1 MPAVHRLTALEL
13 VGLLARGELSPGE
26 LRDHYLSRIQRYNPK
41 LSCYLHVASEALSER
56 YPGPLYGLPVAF
68 KDLTPVAGMPCTSG
82 SLLHQNELA
91 EQDAV
96 VVERARQAGGVV
108 LGKTNTP
115 EFGFKAVTD
124 NQLAPPCR
132 NPWNL
137 ARTSG
142 GSSGGAA
149 CAVAAGL
156 TPLAEGTDG
165 AGSIR
170 IPASYCGVVGHKPSR
185 GLIPR
190 YPVPDAFYTL
200 SHIGPIARN
209 VADCAFFLGLLAGY
223 DERDPLS
230 LNQSPI
236 DYLKDLERPPE
247 LRMGWSPD
255 LGYARV
261 SSQVLDRLEPAVRSL
276 GDVVPLQLDWP
287 DPEPLELDLWALTY
301 AGRLLPDERLDP
313 ELRKIVQRGL
323 EIPARRPA
331 QVSQERTAFYHRVR
345 RVFEQ
350 VDILLTPTMPTGAF
364 PIELQRPTGCPTLF
378 GWTPFTYPF
387 NLTGNPAL
395 TVPVALDGDGMPLSL
410 QIVGRPGAD
419 RHVLR
424 LGRVLE
430 QQLSFSNMLPLST
443 FP

>member
-1 MPAVHRLTALEL
+1 MHRLTALEL
-13 VGLLARGELSPGE
+13 VGLLACGELSPGE
-26 LRDHYLSRIQRYNPK
+26 LRDHYLSRIQRYNPQ
-41 LSCYLHVASEALSER
+41 LSCYLHVASEALDGP
-56 YPGPLYGLPVAF
+56 YPGPLHGLGVAF
-68 KDLTPVAGMPCTSG
+68 KDLTPVAGMPCSSG
-82 SLLHQNELA
+82 SLLHRNELA
-91 EQDAV
+91 DKDAV
-96 VVERARQAGGVV
+96 VVERVRRAGGLV

-115 EFGFKAVTD
+115 EFGFKAMTD

-156 TPLAEGTDG
+156 APLAEGTDG

-170 IPASYCGVVGHKPSR
+170 IPASYCGVVGHKPTR
-185 GLIPR
+185 GLVPR

-209 VADCAFFLGLLAGY
+209 VTDCAFFLGILAGY

-230 LNQSPI
+230 LTQSPV
-236 DYLKDLERPPE
+236 DYLQDLDRPVS
-247 LRMGWSPD
+247 LRVGWSPD
-255 LGYARV
+255 LGYASV
-261 SSQVLDRLEPAVRSL
+261 SSQVLDRLEPAVRAL
-276 GDVVPLQLDWP
+276 GDVIRLQLDWP

-301 AGRLLPDERLDP
+301 AGRLSPDDRLDP
-313 ELRKIVQRGL
+313 ELRQIVQRGL
-323 EIPARRPA
+323 EIPARRAA

-364 PIELQRPTGCPTLF
+364 AIELQRPTGSRTLF

-410 QIVGRPGAD
+410 QIVGRLGAD

>member
-13 VGLLARGELSPGE
+13 VGLLARGEISPGE
-26 LRDHYLSRIQRYNPK
+26 LRDHYLSRIQRYNPQ
-41 LSCYLHVASEALSER
+41 LSCYLHVACEALVGR
-56 YPGPLYGLPVAF
+56 YPGPLHGLPIAF

-156 TPLAEGTDG
+156 APLAEGTDG

-170 IPASYCGVVGHKPSR
+170 IPASAPLPGAGCLLYPQPHRPHRPQRVRLRLLPGHPGRLRRARSPLFKPVAGR
-185 GLIPR
+185 
-190 YPVPDAFYTL
+190 L
-200 SHIGPIARN
+200 SH
-209 VADCAFFLGLLAGY
+209 
-223 DERDPLS
+223 
-230 LNQSPI
+230 
-236 DYLKDLERPPE
+236 RPGTPTGAAI
-247 LRMGWSPD
+247 GWSPD
-255 LGYARV
+255 LGYARI
-261 SSQVLDRLEPAVRSL
+261 SSQVLERLEPAVRSL
-276 GDVVPLQLDWP
+276 GEVVPLQLDWP

-313 ELRKIVQRGL
+313 QLREIVQRGL
-323 EIPARRPA
+323 EIPARRAA

-364 PIELQRPTGCPTLF
+364 ANELQRPAGSCTLF

-395 TVPVALDGDGMPLSL
+395 TVPVALDGEGMPLSL

-424 LGRVLE
+424 LGRLLE